1 MMQPEIAYMHA
12 LYSINSRFPIRRPSA
27 AGGTLHALSLRRRHV
42 GGARRLAL
50 AVALTVMAAL
60 PCALASAA
68 ANAAPVP
75 VPAHATHASG
85 TTTTSPANAAPVPI
99 ANRVR
104 AYSVI
109 DDSGATVTLP
119 RPAQRI
125 VSLAPHLT
133 ELTFAAG
140 AGSQL
145 VGVVSYSDYPEAAKR
160 IPRVG
165 DNRALDLERIAAL
178 KPDLILVWRHGNAE
192 QQLDALRSLHIPMY
206 ISAPHTVEDVATTLD
221 KLGVLFGTTGQA
233 QQAARAYRAKI
244 AALRARYANAAPI
257 SVFYQVWDSPLMTL
271 NGTHWISDVL
281 ALCGGRNVFAQS
293 APLVPT
299 VSREAVIALN
309 PDVIMTAGA
318 GATRSSEKIPGLE
331 FWQAWP
337 ALTAV
342 AHRNLFVIDGDL
354 IDRPTPRLADGATQ
368 VCEDL
373 AVARGRLH

>member
-1 MMQPEIAYMHA
+1 MTQPEIAYMHA
-12 LYSINSRFPIRRPSA
+12 PHSIHSRFPTRSPS
-27 AGGTLHALSLRRRHV
+27 AGGTLQAPPLSLRRHHV
-42 GGARRLAL
+42 GVARRLAL
-50 AVALTVMAAL
+50 TAALTVMVAL
-60 PCALASAA
+60 PCALGSAA
-68 ANAAPVP
+68 ANASPLP
-75 VPAHATHASG
+75 VPAHATHESDTA
-85 TTTTSPANAAPVPI
+85 TTSAAPVPI
-99 ANRVR
+99 ANRVG
-104 AYSVI
+104 AYRVI
-109 DDSGATVTLP
+109 DDSGATVTLSK
-119 RPAQRI
+119 PAQRI

-133 ELTFAAG
+133 ELAFAAG

-145 VGVVSYSDYPEAAKR
+145 VGVVSYSDYPEAARR

-206 ISAPHTVEDVATTLD
+206 VSAPHTVDDVATTLD

-244 AALRARYANAAPI
+244 AALRARYANTAPI

-373 AVARGRLH
+373 AVARSRLH

>member
-1 MMQPEIAYMHA
+1 MT
-12 LYSINSRFPIRRPSA
+12 
-27 AGGTLHALSLRRRHV
+27 AGTA
-42 GGARRLAL
+42 
-50 AVALTVMAAL
+50 
-60 PCALASAA
+60 C
-68 ANAAPVP
+68 AAP
-75 VPAHATHASG
+75 AAQAS
-85 TTTTSPANAAPVPI
+85 TASTPQV
-99 ANRVR
+99 
-104 AYSVI
+104 YSVI
-109 DDSGATVTLP
+109 DDSGARVTLSA
-119 RPAQRI
+119 PARRI

-145 VGVVSYSDYPEAAKR
+145 VGVVSYSDYPEAAKE
-160 IPRVG
+160 ITHVG

-192 QQLDALRSLHIPMY
+192 QQLDALRGLHIPMY
-206 ISAPHTVEDVATTLD
+206 LSAPHTVDDVATTLT
-221 KLGVLFGTTGQA
+221 KLGVLFGTSVQA
-233 QQAARAYRAKI
+233 RQAADVYRAKI
-244 AALRARYANAAPI
+244 AALRARYANATPV
-257 SVFYQVWDSPLMTL
+257 SVFYQVWDRPLMTL

-281 ALCGGRNVFAQS
+281 TLCGGRNVFAQS

-299 VSREAVIALN
+299 VSAEAVIALN

-318 GATRSSEKIPGLE
+318 GATRSTGKVAGLE
-331 FWQAWP
+331 RWQSWP

-373 AVARGRLH
+373 AAARSRLR